1 MSAVDLSRTFRLDLF
16 YRDVLTRYPE
26 KETLLDCLESLGP
39 VFTPDR
45 FGPWEPVRTPYERQ
59 AALAAWDWAMLF
71 RKLKPS
77 LWLTTTGLLGP
88 RPRFSYFS
96 VLGAVTRELEPLL
109 ENVLFTLAKPFD
121 CQLGLL
127 HVLTPADRPRGSKSG
142 TINGLTSKITLTV
155 TTQDLVRFLPDVYW
169 GTLFGSA
176 YIELF
181 GRERLLSAPCF
192 KAEEVSPQLIYLQ
205 MTEKLSDC
213 LKKPDEV
220 DAVRARVRAH
230 LDCNA
235 IFDPALP
242 SDHEYAVPDFKMQA
256 GL

>member
-1 MSAVDLSRTFRLDLF
+1 MFAAKLRPHFSLDVF
-16 YRDVLTRYPE
+16 YRD
-26 KETLLDCLESLGP
+26 TLSTPQEGEILLERIESLGP
-39 VFTPDR
+39 LFTPDR
-45 FGPWEPVRTPYERQ
+45 FGRWEPVRTSYDRR
-59 AALAAWDWAMLF
+59 AAVAAWGHCMLF
-71 RKLKPS
+71 RKRKPS
-77 LWLTTTGLLGP
+77 VWIQTSGLLGP
-88 RPRFSYFS
+88 RPKLSS
-96 VLGAVTRELEPLL
+96 CSLGGALSSTLEPLL
-109 ENVLFTLAKPFD
+109 QSALLTVAFPFD
-121 CQLGLL
+121 CQFGLL
-127 HVLTPADRPRGSKSG
+127 HILTPADPPRGFKSR
-142 TINGLTSKITLTV
+142 TVDDLTGKLSLLV
-155 TTQDLVRFLPDVYW
+155 ATQHLLAYLPDVYW

-176 YIELF
+176 YIDLF

-192 KAEEVSPQLIYLQ
+192 KAEEVAPQLIYLQ

>member
-1 MSAVDLSRTFRLDLF
+1 MCAARAGSGFELHVF
-16 YRDVLTRYPE
+16 YRDRLTSRSE
-26 KETLLDCLESLGP
+26 GERLLLALEGLGP
-39 VFTPDR
+39 HFLPDR
-45 FGPWEPVRTPYERQ
+45 FGRWEPVRQVYDLQ
-59 AALAAWDWAMLF
+59 AVISAWSWLMLF
-71 RKLKPS
+71 NKKKPRLS
-77 LWLTTTGLLGP
+77 MMSFGIIGP
-88 RPRFSYFS
+88 KPCLSSFSIRGTPS
-96 VLGAVTRELEPLL
+96 RQMIDILPSSAID
-109 ENVLFTLAKPFD
+109 LATPFD
-121 CQLGLL
+121 STFGYL
-127 HVLTPADRPRGSKSG
+127 HSLTPIDLKRGSRSHTVSHAEGREILLIG
-142 TINGLTSKITLTV
+142 TQN
-155 TTQDLVRFLPDVYW
+155 LVRFLPDVYW

>member
-1 MSAVDLSRTFRLDLF
+1 MCAAKVRADFDLHVLC
-16 YRDVLTRYPE
+16 RDQLTSLSEGQQLLVALE
-26 KETLLDCLESLGP
+26 KLGP
-39 VFTPDR
+39 FFRPER
-45 FGPWEPVRTPYERQ
+45 FGRWEPVRKPYDREG
-59 AALAAWDWAMLF
+59 ALKQWSWCMLF
-71 RKLKPS
+71 EKRKPRLS
-77 LWLTTTGLLGP
+77 TSIFGLLGP
-88 RPRFSYFS
+88 TPNLSS
-96 VLGAVTRELEPLL
+96 VSTRGSFTEVMLPLL
-109 ENVLFTLAKPFD
+109 ANACLELAKPFD
-121 CQLGLL
+121 CVFGYVHSLTSLDFSRGRQSQTIMISAQHVGLL
-127 HVLTPADRPRGSKSG
+127 IGAQQLE
-142 TINGLTSKITLTV
+142 
-155 TTQDLVRFLPDVYW
+155 RFLPDVYW

-176 YIELF
+176 YIDLF